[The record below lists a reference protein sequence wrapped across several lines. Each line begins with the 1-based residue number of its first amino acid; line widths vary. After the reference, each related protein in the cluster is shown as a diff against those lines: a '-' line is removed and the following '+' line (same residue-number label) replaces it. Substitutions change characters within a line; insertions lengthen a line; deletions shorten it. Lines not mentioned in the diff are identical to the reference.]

1 MWSWGFEA
9 GGPLNSTG
17 AGMLNQQISKISL
30 ISFWTQI
37 PLSFFLIRVFQW
49 ELRF

>member
-1 MWSWGFEA
+1 MWSWGFAA

-17 AGMLNQQISKISL
+17 AGMLNQQTSKISL

-37 PLSFFLIRVFQW
+37 PLWVFFNSSV
-49 ELRF
+49 